1 MNNSP
6 VHIHLDFLQKEPIR
20 LLKVLGSKGVM
31 EWDIIDNT
39 VRIRGEKSL
48 QFDYNTYNFEQIYAD
63 ELIAF
68 SDSDE
73 SRIAS
78 ANESTD
84 LIKLIETIKK
94 TGIYLNG

>member
-1 MNNSP
+1 M
-6 VHIHLDFLQKEPIR
+6 
-20 LLKVLGSKGVM
+20 
-31 EWDIIDNT
+31 
-39 VRIRGEKSL
+39 

-84 LIKLIETIKK
+84 LIKLIETIKR